1 MEVGFFIKSF
11 LAIFTIVDPIGAI
24 PLFLNIT
31 SDYLPEERKK
41 VAIIS
46 SITVFVTLATFL
58 WIGKFILSFFHI
70 STSSFKIAGGIL
82 LFITA
87 IEMLFGRV
95 GQIKTSSQE
104 IIHFKEKEDI
114 AIVPLGIPYLAGP
127 GAITTVIILGENV
140 ELIYKVGLFF
150 IIGIIALFVYL
161 LLNYAYL
168 IFKVLGELGT
178 KATIR
183 ILGLILATIATE
195 YIVTGI
201 KETFK
206 LL

>member
-1 MEVGFFIKSF
+1 MEIGFLIKSF
-11 LAIFTIVDPIGAI
+11 LAIFTIVDPIGAV

-31 SDYLPEERKK
+31 SNYSREERKR
-41 VAIIS
+41 VAFMS
-46 SITVFVTLATFL
+46 SVTVLVTLTIFL
-58 WIGKFILSFFHI
+58 WIGKLILNFFHI
-70 STSSFKIAGGIL
+70 SISSFKIAGGAL

-95 GQIKTSSQE
+95 GQVKTSAQE
-104 IIHFKEKEDI
+104 ISYFKEKEDI

-127 GAITTVIILGENV
+127 GAITTVIILGENTT
-140 ELIYKVGLFF
+140 LIQKVSLFF
-150 IIGIIALFVYL
+150 IIGGVALSIYL
-161 LLNYAYL
+161 FLSQAYL
-168 IFKVLGELGT
+168 IFKFLGELGT

-195 YIVTGI
+195 YILTGI

-206 LL
+206 L

>member
-1 MEVGFFIKSF
+1 MEIGFLIKSF
-11 LAIFTIVDPIGAI
+11 LAIFTIVDPIGAV

-31 SDYLPEERKK
+31 SNYSREERKR
-41 VAIIS
+41 VAFMS
-46 SITVFVTLATFL
+46 SVTVLVTLTIFL
-58 WIGKFILSFFHI
+58 WIGKLILNFFHI
-70 STSSFKIAGGIL
+70 SISSFKIAGGAL

-95 GQIKTSSQE
+95 GQVKTSAQE
-104 IIHFKEKEDI
+104 MSYFKEKEDI

-127 GAITTVIILGENV
+127 GAITTVIILGENTT
-140 ELIYKVGLFF
+140 LIQKVSLFF
-150 IIGIIALFVYL
+150 IIGGVALSIYL
-161 LLNYAYL
+161 FLSQAYL
-168 IFKVLGELGT
+168 IFKFLGELGT

-195 YIVTGI
+195 YILTGI

-206 LL
+206 L